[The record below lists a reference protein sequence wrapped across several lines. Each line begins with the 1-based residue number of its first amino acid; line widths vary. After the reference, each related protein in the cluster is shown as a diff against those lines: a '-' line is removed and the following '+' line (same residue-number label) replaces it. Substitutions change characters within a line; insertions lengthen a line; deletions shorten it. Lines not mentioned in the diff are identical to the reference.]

1 MMKGRRGDHW
11 ALATWSGIES
21 ELVLL
26 TSSPPPAWTEGA
38 SDLNTAE
45 SPREN
50 DSKRWK
56 LIKLELAG
64 PAEVFFEKSWP
75 VRRPVFLSA
84 RADSSLRDPE

>member
-1 MMKGRRGDHW
+1 MKGRRGGHW

-21 ELVLL
+21 ELVSL
-26 TSSPPPAWTEGA
+26 TSSPRPAWTEGA

-50 DSKRWK
+50 DSRRWK

-64 PAEVFFEKSWP
+64 PAEVSFEKSWP
-75 VRRPVFLSA
+75 VRRPDSLSTG
-84 RADSSLRDPE
+84 ADSFLPAPE